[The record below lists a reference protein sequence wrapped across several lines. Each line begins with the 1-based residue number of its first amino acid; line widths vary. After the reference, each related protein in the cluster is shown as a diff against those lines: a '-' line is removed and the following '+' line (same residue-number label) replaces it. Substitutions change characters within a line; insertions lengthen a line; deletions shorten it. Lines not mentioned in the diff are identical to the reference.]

1 MNGRWNFRVVR
12 SKGADG
18 IPVYTMRA
26 AHYDGAG
33 ELLHYGST
41 PVTPSS
47 TDLGFLKAQLVVM
60 LQGADSLVIDETTE
74 KASDNCGND

>member
-1 MNGRWNFRVVR
+1 MKDRWNFRVVKSR
-12 SKGADG
+12 GDDG
-18 IPVYTMRA
+18 IPVYTLRE

-47 TDLGFLKAQLVVM
+47 TDLGFLKSQLVIM
-60 LQGADSLVIDETTE
+60 IQGADSLVIDETKE
-74 KASDNCGND
+74 KANDACGND